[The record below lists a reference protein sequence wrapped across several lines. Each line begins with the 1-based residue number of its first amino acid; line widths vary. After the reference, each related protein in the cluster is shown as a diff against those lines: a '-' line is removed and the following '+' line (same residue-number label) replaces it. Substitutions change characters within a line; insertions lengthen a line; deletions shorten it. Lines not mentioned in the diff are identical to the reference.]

1 MIAFN
6 CAGRRSRLAWLG
18 LLALS
23 SVAIAPAAYAQTLPS
38 DAKAT
43 CTVPAAT
50 FNSWFKS
57 GAPSLNGVVNPANSI
72 TFSNPVANCPFYQW
86 SEQMFFWLTSP
97 APPAY
102 GPSGRVID
110 TSVFYDVTP
119 PDGAGKRHFIAHSPS
134 FIHVFPVRSAQV
146 GPHGLQVLLD
156 TKGNLLEVVH
166 PPVAQSGNPLVR
178 NAEGNL
184 VEIQSVKVG
193 PANKAIFVDTAGKT
207 INPEI
212 IERGRTV
219 PVERVLPNVKAEMLR
234 NPAIGSASSD
244 LLSGLDPERTVQM
257 LKVTGVAN
265 PIFVNFAGNIV
276 EVEQGQADGSVLLT
290 QSDHLIYFAII
301 VNDVYA
307 YFLTGNKNHSFPAQT
322 KFPTTQ
328 AEADTIQAF
337 ATGHGGPNP
346 FTDADALTMEI
357 KTAWVEASTLS
368 NPDDYVTTTGQI
380 PVYTKTNSK
389 HWTATGATKTVKL
402 ALVGMHVVGSTNGH
416 PEMIW
421 ATFEHRRNTPL
432 NSYKYDSTSGTKTVG
447 MNTAGNWLFSASGA
461 PGPASNFNIAHAN
474 YLMAPDI
481 EGANGFSITGSNTLR
496 NKPFGG
502 GADKAPNPLIA
513 STAASN
519 TQVIAINN
527 DIQSKMAAKGAASDV
542 RLNYVMSGATWTEG
556 GAPPTSPFPTG
567 NQVGTSRLTNSTME
581 TYQQGPNTDANGL
594 NCLDCHSGNML
605 GDSGGGGLSHVYGT
619 VKPLF

>member
-1 MIAFN
+1 M
-6 CAGRRSRLAWLG
+6 
-18 LLALS
+18 
-23 SVAIAPAAYAQTLPS
+23 LPS
-38 DAKAT
+38 DAKTT

-57 GAPSLNGVVNPANSI
+57 GSPSLNGVVNPANSI

-97 APPAY
+97 APAIY
-102 GPSGRVID
+102 GPGGRVID
-110 TSVFYDVTP
+110 TSVFYDVSP
-119 PDGAGKRHFIAHSPS
+119 PDGSGKRHFLAHSPG
-134 FIHVFPVRSAQV
+134 FIHFFPVRAAQV

-166 PPVAQSGNPLVR
+166 PPVAKSGNPLVR

-193 PANKAIFVDTAGKT
+193 PANKAIFLDTAGKS

-219 PVERVLPNVKAEMLR
+219 PVERALPNVKAEVLR
-234 NPAIGSASSD
+234 NPAILKASPE
-244 LLSGLDPERTVQM
+244 LLNGLDPERTVQM
-257 LKVTGVAN
+257 FKVSGIVN
-265 PIFVNFAGNIV
+265 PVFVNFSGNV
-276 EVEQGQADGSVLLT
+276 VDVEQGQADGSVLLT
-290 QSDHLIYFAII
+290 QSDHLIYYATIT
-301 VNDVYA
+301 NDVYA
-307 YFLTGNKNHSFPAQT
+307 YFLTGNQDHSIPAQT
-322 KFPTTQ
+322 QFPTTQ
-328 AEADTIQAF
+328 AEVNTIQTF
-337 ATGHGGPNP
+337 AAAHGGPNP
-346 FTDADALTMEI
+346 FTDPEALTMEL

-368 NPDDYVTTTGQI
+368 NPGDYITTTGKI
-380 PVYTKTNSK
+380 PVYKKTTSK
-389 HWTATGATKTVKL
+389 LWTATGATKTVTL

-421 ATFEHRRNTPL
+421 ATFEHRGNTPL
-432 NSYKYDSTSGTKTVG
+432 NSYDYDSTTGTKTVG
-447 MNTAGNWLFSASGA
+447 MSTAGTWLFSASGA
-461 PGPASNFNIAHAN
+461 PGPASNFNIAHAD
-474 YLMAPDI
+474 YFMAPNI
-481 EGANGFSITGSNTLR
+481 QGANGFSITGSNTLR

-502 GADKAPNPLIA
+502 GANQAPNPLIP

-527 DIQSKMAAKGAASDV
+527 DIQSQMAAKGAAADL
-542 RLNYVMSGATWTEG
+542 RLNYIMSGATWTAG

-581 TYQQGPNTDANGL
+581 TYQQGPNTNANGL
-594 NCLDCHSGNML
+594 NCLDCHQGNML

-619 VKPLF
+619 LKPLF